1 MTEHAA
7 RLAAAREDIERA
19 IIEAR
24 LHDDPA
30 APILHA
36 LGSVL
41 AALEPLALAVAQ
53 PTLLSPEAE
62 RALIRETSKAITRE
76 TCASSQSTSATS
88 VSSPGSPVCSAP
100 GPCSASAMCSGRCG
114 DASTANRRI
123 RASRTVQEMCYP

>member
-76 TCASSQSTSATS
+76 TWRQLAIHVRDIRFVTWVLAALAAGALFATGY
-88 VSSPGSPVCSAP
+88 VVGKLW
-100 GPCSASAMCSGRCG
+100 
-114 DASTANRRI
+114 
-123 RASRTVQEMCYP
+123 